1 MSMYFVD
8 VNVVRFYL
16 VGRSGAGGGEGSVD
30 GRLNNFI
37 EAAHCLSLVMFYNV
51 SF

>member
-8 VNVVRFYL
+8 VDVVRFYL
-16 VGRSGAGGGEGSVD
+16 VGGGGLGSVD

-37 EAAHCLSLVMFYNV
+37 EAAHCLGLVMFYNV